1 MCQLPVCC
9 IVILIITMVTL
20 HYRWLVKSCTVG
32 ELFPTDDCLFNSC
45 HDNGTSDKPE
55 FDVQVYLMH

>member
-1 MCQLPVCC
+1 MCHLPVCC
-9 IVILIITMVTL
+9 IVILLITMVTL

-32 ELFPTDDCLFNSC
+32 ELLPTDDCFYNSH

-55 FDVQVYLMH
+55 FDVEVYLMH